1 MTGNTLRIGNP
12 TSSEIVRLLGYGER
26 DMTEAELEA
35 RPKKGTG
42 SKTTTI
48 KDAKLFDGTAYE
60 YISECNMERRLKR
73 SIDSEI
79 VAKPTTWGK
88 LCEIYVYETPGIIS
102 LDYQVNLDKTT
113 AHPEHPYWAGSEDF
127 LKEYTVSD
135 LKCPNSLKSYCQLVD
150 PYYVG
155 GLTGMAYIN
164 AICNGWEHEGVKYKK
179 HPDGEKYK
187 WQLISNACIHG
198 KSKGELIIF
207 CPYESEL
214 LQIQQI
220 AERETCYKWIV
231 NAAANE
237 LPYLKEDSIY
247 KNVTA
252 IEFEIPQ
259 ADKDFLTSKVIA
271 ASKLLQPFS

>member
-12 TSSEIVRLLGYGER
+12 TSSEIVRLLGNGER
-26 DMTEAELEA
+26 KMTEAELAA
-35 RPKKGTG
+35 RPKTGTG
-42 SKTTTI
+42 SKTTMIEDATI
-48 KDAKLFDGTAYE
+48 FDSTALE
-60 YISECNMERRLKR
+60 YIAECNMERRLKR
-73 SIDSEI
+73 SVDSEI
-79 VAKPTTWGK
+79 TSRPTSWGK

-113 AHPEHPYWAGSEDF
+113 AHPDYPFWAGSEDF
-127 LKEYTVSD
+127 LKEDTVSD
-135 LKCPNSLKSYCQLVD
+135 LKCPNSLKSFCQLVD

-155 GLTGMAYIN
+155 GLTGMDYIN
-164 AICNGWEHEGVKYKK
+164 AICSGWEHNGVKYKK

-198 KSKGELIIF
+198 KAKGELIIF

-220 AERETCYKWIV
+220 AARETCYRWIE
-231 NAAANE
+231 NASANE

-259 ADKDFLTSKVIA
+259 ADKLFLTEKVKA
-271 ASKLLQPFS
+271 AYNLLV